1 MEKLLINLLRIGIPL
16 ILAWKFFKPDYHI
29 LDNLLKFLLLFS
41 IWGLIWEFVLLIA
54 SKILGFKNFPYLFAW
69 VFLLSATIAGIFLLN
84 WKKPVLEKV
93 VFVNPENVPKKI
105 KVLNKEFIV
114 KPLSYLEINLRQKGT
129 VYFDHQQ
136 VYLKDRGTYLVNL
149 GKEKLGLERITYQP
163 LGGNKFHK
171 PVKVEKLGCLSEGLR
186 KIDSDPYVEVYV
198 FSSPPEKR
206 IVRKEKVYKVSLGCF

>member
-16 ILAWKFFKPDYHI
+16 TLAWKFFKPDYHI

-41 IWGLIWEFVLLIA
+41 IWGLLWEFVLLIV
-54 SKILGFKNFPYLFAW
+54 SKLGGFKYFPYLFVW
-69 VFLLSATIAGIFLLN
+69 VFLLIATIAGIFLLN

-93 VFVNPENVPKKI
+93 VFVNPGKVSKKV
-105 KVLNKEFIV
+105 KVLNKEFVIG
-114 KPLSYLEINLRQKGT
+114 PERYLEINLREVANIQFDHRKVDLKEKGT
-129 VYFDHQQ
+129 YV
-136 VYLKDRGTYLVNL
+136 VNL

-171 PVKVEKLGCLSEGLR
+171 PVKVEKLGCISEGLR

>member
-16 ILAWKFFKPDYHI
+16 FLAWKFFKPDYHI

-41 IWGLIWEFVLLIA
+41 IWGLLWEFVLLIV
-54 SKILGFKNFPYLFAW
+54 SKLGDFKYFPYLFVW
-69 VFLLSATIAGIFLLN
+69 VFLLIVTIAGIFVLN
-84 WKKPVLEKV
+84 LKKPVLEKV
-93 VFVNPENVPKKI
+93 VFVNPGKVSKNV
-105 KVLNKEFIV
+105 KVLNKEFVIG
-114 KPLSYLEINLRQKGT
+114 PERYLEINLREVANIQ
-129 VYFDHQQ
+129 FDHQK
-136 VYLKDRGTYLVNL
+136 VDLKEKGTYVVNL

-171 PVKVEKLGCLSEGLR
+171 PILVEKLGCLSEGLR